1 MIECVGDIEN
11 ARGVCYNVIVNNTE
25 KRRLGRWNGVFMLD
39 TFIFGKK
46 DLFLPGADTEL
57 RIQRNKNRTVVML
70 GGNIVGNRRSETSG
84 VCARV
89 RRGGMCGFSS
99 LAGCTPDAVE
109 AVIRAAGA
117 NAAFLDE
124 KLRRGK
130 GALPTRERGLV
141 ETASEAADPE
151 QKYYVDAVRA
161 IDAYIVKKFPA
172 LASREVVAVNECI
185 EKVIATS
192 ACSDGHTDMNRSY
205 IYVTMTAQTGAGVT
219 VDVMDMYGGLGDFE
233 QHFGNI
239 EAIYSRLDK
248 LYESVM
254 KKREGV
260 YPEAGERTCILAG
273 ELSGML
279 AHEAVGHT
287 VEADIVSGG
296 SVAAHMMGKQVASE
310 LVTMVDF
317 AHTVLGVPAPLPI
330 YIDDEGV
337 EAHDA
342 VLIKDGI
349 LTGYMHDRASAER
362 FGAEPCGNARAFEF
376 SDEPLIRMRNTAI
389 LPGKSKLEELIE
401 SVDDGYLFC
410 QTNNGQADTTG
421 EFMFGVTMGY
431 EIKRGRIG
439 RAILDTTISGVAFE
453 MLKTVDMV
461 SDDIKW
467 CSAGYCGKKQL
478 IPVGLGGPALRC
490 RVKVGGR

>member
-1 MIECVGDIEN
+1 
-11 ARGVCYNVIVNNTE
+11 
-25 KRRLGRWNGVFMLD
+25 MLD

-46 DLFLPGADTEL
+46 DLFLPGADTEV
-57 RIQRNKNRTVVML
+57 RVQCNKNRTVVML
-70 GGNIVGNRRSETSG
+70 GGNITANRRSETLG
-84 VCARV
+84 TCARV
-89 RRGGMCGFSS
+89 RRGGMYGFSS
-99 LAGCTPDAVE
+99 LAGCTPEAVE
-109 AVIRAAGA
+109 AVIRAAGE
-117 NAAFLDE
+117 NAAFMDE
-124 KLRRGK
+124 KLHRGK
-130 GALPTRERGLV
+130 GALPQRTHSSV
-141 ETASEAADPE
+141 VNVCDAADPE
-151 QKYYVDAVRA
+151 QKYYIDAVRA
-161 IDAYIVKKFPA
+161 IDAYIVKKFPS
-172 LASREVVAVNECI
+172 LAGREVVAQNEYI

-192 ACSDGHTDMNRSY
+192 ACSDGHVDMNRSY
-205 IYVTMTAQTGAGVT
+205 IFVTMTAQTPAGVT
-219 VDVMDMYGGLGDFE
+219 VDAMGMYGGFGAFE

-239 EAIYSRLDK
+239 EEIYPKLDE

-260 YPEAGERTCILAG
+260 YPEAGEHTCILAG
-273 ELSGML
+273 ELSGIL

-296 SVAAHMMGKQVASE
+296 SVAAHMMGNQVASE

-317 AHTVLGVPAPLPI
+317 AHTALGAPVPLPV

-337 EAHDA
+337 EARDA

-389 LPGKSKLEELIE
+389 LPGDSKLEELIE
-401 SVDDGYLFC
+401 SVDDGYMFC

-421 EFMFGVTMGY
+421 EFMFGVTIGY
-431 EIKRGRIG
+431 EIKGGRLG

>member
-1 MIECVGDIEN
+1 
-11 ARGVCYNVIVNNTE
+11 
-25 KRRLGRWNGVFMLD
+25 MLD

-46 DLFLPGADTEL
+46 DLFLPGADTEV
-57 RIQRNKNRTVVML
+57 RIQRNKNRSVVML
-70 GGNIVGNRRSETSG
+70 GGNITGNRRSETSG
-84 VCARV
+84 ACARV

-99 LAGCTPDAVE
+99 LAGCTPEAVE
-109 AVIRAAGA
+109 AVIRAAGE
-117 NAAFLDE
+117 NAAFMDE

-130 GALPTRERGLV
+130 GALPPRPHAVIENV
-141 ETASEAADPE
+141 CDAADPE

-172 LASREVVAVNECI
+172 LASRAVVAQSESI

-192 ACSDGHTDMNRSY
+192 ACADGHVDMNRSY
-205 IYVTMTAQTGAGVT
+205 IYVTMAAQTPAGVT
-219 VDVMDMYGGLGDFE
+219 VDVMGIYGGLGGFE
-233 QHFGNI
+233 ENFGDLS
-239 EAIYSRLDK
+239 AIYPQLDE

-260 YPEAGERTCILAG
+260 YPRAGECTCILAG
-273 ELSGML
+273 ELSGIL

-310 LVTMVDF
+310 LVSMVDF
-317 AHTVLGVPAPLPI
+317 AHTAFGRPAPLPI

-337 EAHDA
+337 EARDA

-362 FGAEPCGNARAFEF
+362 YGTEPCGNARAFEF
-376 SDEPLIRMRNTAI
+376 SDEPLIRMRNTAV

-410 QTNNGQADTTG
+410 KTKNGQADTTG
-421 EFMFGVTMGY
+421 EFMFGVTTGY
-431 EIKRGRIG
+431 EIKDGRLG

-461 SDDIKW
+461 SDSVEW
-467 CSAGYCGKKQL
+467 SSSGYCGKKQL

-490 RVKVGGR
+490 RVNVGGR